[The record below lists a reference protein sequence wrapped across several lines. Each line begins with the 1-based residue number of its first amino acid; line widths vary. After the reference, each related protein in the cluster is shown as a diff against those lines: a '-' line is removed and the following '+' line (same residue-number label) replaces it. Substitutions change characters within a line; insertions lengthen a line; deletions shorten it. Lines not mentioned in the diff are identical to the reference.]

1 MKITADD
8 IDLATDP
15 RPHAATTAPAAAA
28 QEVRRRLV
36 HDVISLVL
44 DIGPD
49 EVVRAGSLAELGYTS
64 MQLTEMAAR
73 IEEVFGIPFTPT
85 KLFKYNGFTELTDHI
100 TNAVGGGTAT
110 AAVEVPA
117 APAPVPVRG
126 EPRDDATGGAIAII
140 GIGCQFPGGAA
151 DPERFFRNLE
161 LGEDCVT
168 PIRDSRPELIEDYLR
183 DRSDLT
189 DFPEFA
195 AFADGVDEFDAAFFG
210 IAPLEAQSM
219 DPQQRKLMELTW
231 RLLEDSGYRPS
242 QLRGRQVGVYVGTH
256 GYDYAALVLNR
267 PELMDTYGAYL
278 DSGTHPALLANRVSR
293 WYDFRGPSRVYNT
306 ACSSSLVALN
316 AAVTDLRVGVCTEAV
331 VGGVNALL
339 SARSFSYK
347 VKAGMQAA
355 DGRCKTFDRRAD
367 GYVRGEGFGAVLL
380 KPLAAAERDGDRI
393 HGVIRGTSVNH
404 DGQTDSLRAPSGSA
418 QTALVTAAFA
428 DARVEPRTVG
438 YVETHGTG
446 TALGDPIE
454 VQALIDAYHELD
466 PELPPGSCGLGSVKT
481 NIGHLEAAAGIAGL
495 IKVLLCMR
503 HEWLPGLLHFGE
515 LNPFID
521 MKGSPFRIV
530 TEPERWRRVHDDA
543 GEELPLRAGLSSFG
557 FGGANAHLIVE
568 EYRRPAER
576 HASAVAKEQGPA
588 LVLLSARDARR
599 LRVMADRL
607 ADFLR
612 EHPAAPEEVA
622 RTLRLGREALP
633 ERLAFT
639 AESLDEM
646 LDKLRR
652 YVAGEA
658 PGTGLFTGNVK
669 RFSQSADDD
678 EQRHRVRKWLAE
690 GEHDRVLDLWV
701 RGGTVDWG
709 EADRASLFPLPTYPF
724 ASDRHWFTDTFGES
738 TVETPDTRTR
748 LHPLVH
754 ENVSDFRE
762 QRFRSAFTGK
772 EFFLRDH
779 LAHGGPELPA
789 AAWLEAARA
798 AFALSHGEDVSHTGV
813 RLTDLVWD
821 EAYASGTGAAE
832 ISLMVDADGLVDFD
846 CFRSTD
852 DAVFC
857 QGRASLVVGEQP
869 AADRGVPV
877 RGAETS
883 GADVTAMLLA
893 AGVRLGPT
901 FQAVTSLR
909 RDTDRWVVELS
920 LPEVLRPTVGEFVAH
935 PVLVTAALAVAALWP
950 DPARPAAALA
960 SVDEALLLG
969 RCDGDATAVI
979 TERAD
984 LLDLD
989 LSAPDGRLLL
999 RLSGV
1004 RFLRGTR

>member
-1 MKITADD
+1 MKITTDD
-8 IDLATDP
+8 IDLAPDTR
-15 RPHAATTAPAAAA
+15 RPVAATTATTETAPAAPA

-44 DIGPD
+44 SIGPD
-49 EVVRAGSLAELGYTS
+49 EVVAAGSLAELGYTS

-100 TNAVGGGTAT
+100 TAAVGGGTGT
-110 AAVEVPA
+110 AVVEVPVEI
-117 APAPVPVRG
+117 APVPVRG
-126 EPRDDATGGAIAII
+126 EPRADETGGAIAII
-140 GIGCQFPGGAA
+140 GIGCQFPGGAT

-161 LGEDCVT
+161 LGRDCVT

-293 WYDFRGPSRVYNT
+293 YYDFRGPSRVYNT

-404 DGQTDSLRAPSGSA
+404 DGQTDSLRAPSGTA

-428 DARVEPRTVG
+428 DARIEPRTVG
-438 YVETHGTG
+438 YIETHGTG

-466 PELPPGSCGLGSVKT
+466 PELPQASVGLGSVKT

-521 MKGSPFRIV
+521 MKNSPFRIV
-530 TEPERWRRVHDDA
+530 TEPEKWRRVRDDVGA
-543 GEELPLRAGLSSFG
+543 ELPLRAGLSSFG
-557 FGGANAHLIVE
+557 FGGANSHVIVE
-568 EYRRPAER
+568 EYR
-576 HASAVAKEQGPA
+576 AVRRVTKDRGPA
-588 LVLLSARDARR
+588 LVVLSARDERR

-607 ADFLR
+607 ADFLD
-612 EHPAAPEEVA
+612 EHPAEPQEVA

-639 AESLDEM
+639 VESLDEM
-646 LDKLRR
+646 TDKLRR

-658 PGTGLFTGNVK
+658 PGAGLFTGNVK
-669 RFSQSADDD
+669 RFGQSPDDE
-678 EQRHRVRKWLAE
+678 EQRHLARKWLAA

-709 EADRASLFPLPTYPF
+709 EAERASLLPLPAYPF
-724 ASDRHWFTDTFGES
+724 AGDRHWFTDTFGES
-738 TVETPDTRTR
+738 TVDVSEARTR
-748 LHPLVH
+748 LHPFVH

-772 EFFLRDH
+772 EFFLRDFI
-779 LAHGGPELPA
+779 AHGRPELPA

-798 AFALSHGEDVSHTGV
+798 AVVLSHGEDAGV
-813 RLTDLVWD
+813 RLSDLFWD
-821 EAYASGTGAAE
+821 EACVDGAAA
-832 ISLMVDADGLVDFD
+832 ISLTVGEDGLVDFD
-846 CFRSTD
+846 CYRTTD

-857 QGRASLVVGEQP
+857 QGRASLVTGDQEAV
-869 AADRGVPV
+869 AVSV
-877 RGAETS
+877 RGTETS

-893 AGVRLGPT
+893 AGVRLGPAY
-901 FQAVTSLR
+901 QAVTSLR

-920 LPEVLRPTVGEFVAH
+920 LPDVVRPTAGEFVAH
-935 PVLVTAALAVAALWP
+935 PVLVTAAVAVASLWT
-950 DPARPAAALA
+950 DSSRPATALA
-960 SVDEALLLG
+960 AVDEALLLG

-979 TERAD
+979 TERAG
-984 LLDLD
+984 LFDLD
-989 LSAPDGRLLL
+989 LSAPDGRLLV
-999 RLSGV
+999 RLSGL
-1004 RFLRGTR
+1004 RFQRGTQ